1 MAMTAI
7 AADYAIQQ
15 LKKGADLIKKLFII
29 KIVLYWKTKLENQL
43 NKFTK
48 MATTKRA
55 LHILT
60 LIFILH
66 LQGCVENSNPK
77 HSASKVISFFQHWNL
92 ILGDG
97 SNVGKAIDYE
107 NKDFFYA
114 TVEDEEEW
122 VVFKTPNSGNTHG
135 TSNNTRTELA
145 QLKKW
150 SPLTD
155 AKLNATLKVMNVART
170 GDARVAASYSVVV
183 GQIHSADGHENEPL
197 KIFYKKFPG
206 HTKGSVFWN
215 YEINTAGKDNS
226 KRWDYSY
233 PIWGHDFSVVGTDED
248 TFPQEPEAGIAIGE
262 EFSYEIEL
270 KEGIMF
276 LTFTSEGHPTKTFT
290 KNLIDSQYKIKADI
304 PKQVEELF
312 FPLGQDGVER
322 INAYSEEGLFFKL
335 GSYNQTNGKSRQ
347 VNRVWCSGAETHG
360 GDLQKQYADGNYAEV
375 WFKNANIEISDQ
387 AISNEGYFS
396 ANDDLSKKI
405 VYPSEVIPFMH
416 KFKILM
422 GDGSRKEN
430 LLDFENKDF
439 FYTVIDGTR
448 RWVVYKTPNSGVTS
462 PNSSNTRTELHEKRE
477 WVPEEGGKLTATCK
491 VMHVSTTGDARV
503 AASFSTV
510 IGQIHS
516 GEGHKNEPFKLF
528 YKKFP
533 EHTKGSV
540 FWNYE
545 INTAGDD
552 NSGRWDFSTAIWGD
566 NMAVVGTTKDTC
578 PAEPE
583 DGIKLGEEF
592 SYEVNVYKGIMYL
605 TFKSPNHETKTFMKN
620 LISSE
625 YVNKS
630 DLPEQV
636 KRLFGPLGQ
645 DGTERAIAYKGELN
659 YFKQGAYN
667 QTNGKSPETN
677 GVWNAGAETYGGDI
691 PKQYE
696 NGSYTE
702 IWFREAKVGPSTPPK

>member
-1 MAMTAI
+1 M
-7 AADYAIQQ
+7 
-15 LKKGADLIKKLFII
+15 KKITLVYRL
-29 KIVLYWKTKLENQL
+29 L
-43 NKFTK
+43 
-48 MATTKRA
+48 M
-55 LHILT
+55 LT
-60 LIFILH
+60 SVFF
-66 LQGCVENSNPK
+66 LQGCTGTNQSTLKPND
-77 HSASKVISFFQHWNL
+77 VIPIFQHWNL

-97 SNVGKAIDYE
+97 SNVGPAINYE
-107 NKDFFYA
+107 NKDFFY
-114 TVEDEEEW
+114 TTKEGEENW
-122 VVFKTPNSGNTHG
+122 VVFKTPNAGNTHG

-150 SPLTD
+150 SPMSD
-155 AKLNATLKVMNVART
+155 AKLEATLKVKNVAVT
-170 GDARVAASYSVVV
+170 GDARVAATYSVVV

-197 KIFYKKFPG
+197 KIYYKKFPG

-215 YEINTAGKDNS
+215 YEINTAGEDNS

-233 PIWGHDFSVVGTDED
+233 PIWGYDFAVVGSDDD
-248 TFPQEPEAGIAIGE
+248 TYPEEPEDGIALGE
-262 EFSYEIEL
+262 EFSYAEEV
-270 KEGIMF
+270 KEGMMYLSF
-276 LTFTSEGHPTKTFT
+276 SSEGHETKTFT
-290 KNLIDSQYKIKADI
+290 KNLIDSEFKTAANI
-304 PKQVEELF
+304 PAQVKELF
-312 FPLGQDGVER
+312 FPIGQDGVEQEK
-322 INAYSEEGLFFKL
+322 AYADQGLFFKL
-335 GSYNQTNGKSRQ
+335 GSYNQTNGKSPQ

-375 WFKNANIEISDQ
+375 WFKSVNIEISDQ
-387 AISNEGYFS
+387 AYSNEGYFA
-396 ANDDLSKKI
+396 ANDDLSKKT
-405 VYPSEVIPFMH
+405 VYPSEVISFMD

-422 GDGSRKEN
+422 GDGTREEN
-430 LLDFENKDF
+430 LVNFEHKDF

-477 WVPEEGGKLTATCK
+477 WVPEEGGKLTGTCK

-503 AASFSTV
+503 AASYSTV
-510 IGQIHS
+510 VGQIHS
-516 GEGHKNEPFKLF
+516 GEGHENEPFKLY

-533 EHTKGSV
+533 GHEKGSV

-545 INTAGDD
+545 INTAGAD
-552 NSGRWDFSTAIWGD
+552 NSGRWDFSTAIWGHD
-566 NMAVVGTTKDTC
+566 MAVVGTAKDAY

-583 DGIKLGEEF
+583 DGIALGEEF

-605 TFKSPNHETKTFMKN
+605 TFTSPKHETKTFTKN

-645 DGTERAIAYKGELN
+645 DGTERATAYKGELN

-677 GVWNAGAETYGGDI
+677 RVWSTGAETYGGDI
-691 PKQYE
+691 AKQYE

-702 IWFREAKVGPSTPPK
+702 VWFREATVGPGSSPSEN